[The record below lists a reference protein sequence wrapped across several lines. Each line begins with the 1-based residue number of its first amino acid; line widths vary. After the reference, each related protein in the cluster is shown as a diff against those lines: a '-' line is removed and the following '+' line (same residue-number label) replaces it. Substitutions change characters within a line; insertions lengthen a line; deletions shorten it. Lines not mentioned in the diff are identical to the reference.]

1 MTRSIHGAA
10 AMALLTLVVGS
21 TPAAH
26 AEGDKVTPVRSE
38 KLPNVPGKSV
48 TTVLVNYAPGGK
60 SVSHHHAGSVMA
72 YVLTGQI
79 RSENSATGPA
89 KVYKAGES
97 FFEPPGSI
105 HSVSENAS
113 TTEPASLLAIF
124 VADDGAELTEFRKQ
138 FQGPKRL
145 TSARP
150 MRWSEFCFSAFPDGP
165 IYYLKETE

>member
-1 MTRSIHGAA
+1 MTRSIHGIAA
-10 AMALLTLVVGS
+10 VALLALVAGG
-21 TPAAH
+21 AH

-89 KVYKAGES
+89 RVYQAGEA
-97 FFEPPGSI
+97 FFEPPGSE
-105 HSVSENAS
+105 HLVSENAS
-113 TTEPASLLAIF
+113 ATEPASLLAIF
-124 VADDGAELTEFRKQ
+124 VADDGAQLTVFEK
-138 FQGPKRL
+138 K
-145 TSARP
+145 
-150 MRWSEFCFSAFPDGP
+150 
-165 IYYLKETE
+165 